1 MKAMI
6 LAAGFGQ
13 RMRPLTDTC
22 PKPLLPVAG
31 KALVEH
37 QLEKLVAAGVHDFVI
52 NHAWLGEQIETA
64 LGNGSRWGV
73 HIAWSRE
80 GTPLNTGGGICKALP
95 LLGEAPFVVANGDV
109 WTDYDYTALVQR
121 TLGDDL
127 AHLVLVPNPPQ
138 HPQGDFL
145 LVDGRVQLR
154 PDHLT
159 GLTYAGIAL
168 LSPELFA
175 GHEVGDFPL
184 APLLR
189 QAMQDGRVSGECFP
203 GDWEDV
209 GTPERLARLNARIAA
224 D

>member
-31 KALVEH
+31 KPLLQY
-37 QLEKLVAAGVHDFVI
+37 QLERLVAAGIREFVI
-52 NHAWLGEQIETA
+52 NHAWLGEQVEAA

-73 HIAWSRE
+73 RIAWSRE
-80 GTPLNTGGGICKALP
+80 GEPLDTGGGIFKALP
-95 LLGEAPFVVANGDV
+95 LLGESPFIVANGDV
-109 WTDYDYTALVQR
+109 WTDYRFEGLVQR
-121 TLGDDL
+121 ELENNL

-145 LVDGRVQLR
+145 LQGNRALPR
-154 PDHLT
+154 PEDAT
-159 GLTYAGIAL
+159 GLTYSGMAL

-175 GHEVGDFPL
+175 GCRPGAFPL

-189 QAMQDGRVSGECFP
+189 QAMAAGRVSGECYH

-209 GTPERLARLNARIAA
+209 GTPERLACLNARVVAV
-224 D
+224 